1 MRFVALL
8 LMLYAPALAQEEP
21 DLPDGPVQPRQ
32 ELDFTA
38 VDVNAS
44 VQKPQI
50 GVSVEARPPEG
61 RHFLRLRE
69 DFAAEMSHSLR
80 EVR

>member
-1 MRFVALL
+1 MRLMVLL
-8 LMLYAPALAQEEP
+8 LSLSAAALAQEEP

-32 ELDFTA
+32 EVDFNA
-38 VDVNAS
+38 LDVNAT

-50 GVSVEARPPEG
+50 GVAVEAKPPPG

-69 DFAAEMSHSLR
+69 DFGAEMSRSLR